1 MAPDP
6 SQPCPA
12 GTTAHQQKWAQE
24 EIQQTPLNT
33 LAPSNRRHWDSAS
46 VFSARLC
53 PEIQGLKAQT
63 GPQLT
68 PQILGL
74 PSPQKAVFS
83 QVLCPH
89 SPYTHLPG
97 TLPQIFHQ
105 EEMKFWGHTIP
116 GSYLVC
122 VG

>member
-1 MAPDP
+1 MGPGAGPGADP
-6 SQPCPA
+6 ADTAEHTGTKQQASQGVCI
-12 GTTAHQQKWAQE
+12 HVQC
-24 EIQQTPLNT
+24 QT
-33 LAPSNRRHWDSAS
+33 
-46 VFSARLC
+46 V
-53 PEIQGLKAQT
+53 PEIQGLKGQT

-68 PQILGL
+68 PRILGL

-83 QVLCPH
+83 QVFCPH

-97 TLPQIFHQ
+97 TLPQKFYQ

-116 GSYLVC
+116 GSYRAC